1 MLKLSPFPIFFHRV
15 LQKCAKN
22 LASLSDVIEETRIT
36 VFFFGLRT
44 LIVKLLQQIEIG
56 EYLMN
61 WIGE

>member
-1 MLKLSPFPIFFHRV
+1 MLKLSPVLIFFHRV

-61 WIGE
+61 WIGK